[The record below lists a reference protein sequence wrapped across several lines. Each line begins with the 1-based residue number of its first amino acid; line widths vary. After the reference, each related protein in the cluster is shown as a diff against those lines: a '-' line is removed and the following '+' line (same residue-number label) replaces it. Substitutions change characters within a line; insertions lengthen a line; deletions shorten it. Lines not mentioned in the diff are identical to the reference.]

1 MVFCE
6 INCNGKF
13 QFLGKGCA
21 ALLLDGF
28 LCRSEMTPSLSFSVY
43 AIYVL
48 CANVFVVCIRVLPNV
63 IVSLAV
69 WFMFRTFWWSS
80 NQLPVKG

>member
-1 MVFCE
+1 
-6 INCNGKF
+6 
-13 QFLGKGCA
+13 
-21 ALLLDGF
+21 
-28 LCRSEMTPSLSFSVY
+28 MTPSLSFSVY